1 MMPSSGAR
9 RCIFGFPPP
18 LHRTNVECILVLG
31 RLVVARDCAEKQ
43 LPYMIVWVFIAVY
56 SREYLPAFPHARTTP
71 IGDVHARVSTGL
83 VRTTVRGGHIVL
95 WPVLTPI
102 TLCRHAQSGSGHLL
116 IEVRPPV

>member
-18 LHRTNVECILVLG
+18 LHRTNVECILVLD

-56 SREYLPAFPHARTTP
+56 SREYLPAFPSRPHHTHWRRARAG
-71 IGDVHARVSTGL
+71 IDRVSAHNSTGRPHRFL
-83 VRTTVRGGHIVL
+83 ARAHPYHTV
-95 WPVLTPI
+95 P
-102 TLCRHAQSGSGHLL
+102 A
-116 IEVRPPV
+116 